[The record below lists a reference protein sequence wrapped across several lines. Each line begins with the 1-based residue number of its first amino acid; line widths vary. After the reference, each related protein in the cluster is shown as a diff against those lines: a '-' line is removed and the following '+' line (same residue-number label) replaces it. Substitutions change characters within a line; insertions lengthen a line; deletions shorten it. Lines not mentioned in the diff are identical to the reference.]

1 MEGVWYVTPGKG
13 LLDPQK
19 GQDPQVENYRARG
32 SVGTNNVAYHRL
44 LLITTLLYGSL
55 LLYCHVFPVPQT
67 FGLSE
72 IEMTLINLSIY

>member
-1 MEGVWYVTPGKG
+1 MTPVKG

-19 GQDPQVENYRARG
+19 GQDSQVENYRARG
-32 SVGTNNVAYHRL
+32 SAGTNNVAYHRL

-55 LLYCHVFPVPQT
+55 LLYCHVCSVPQT

-72 IEMTLINLSIY
+72 IEMTLLNLSIY